1 MIGCLPVTEGDVKDA
16 IGVILAD
23 TKAYGTSLNYA
34 VGYARLAQ
42 HMTGEDL
49 RVQCLYIL
57 SNITHWRNP
66 QAKEVR
72 ITLKEF
78 CHVKR

>member
-16 IGVILAD
+16 IAVILED
-23 TKAYGTSLNYA
+23 TTAYTTSLNYA

-57 SNITHWRNP
+57 GNISHWRSP

-72 ITLKEF
+72 ITLKGF
-78 CHVKR
+78 CHAK